1 MEEEDRHISNSI
13 SCAKT
18 LNWKGNQAASSTAGL
33 TLCDLADYAVVG
45 PSGQD
50 GKSGRCAYLLLPV
63 CASLLL
69 VLVYPGACFTVAI
82 TLDNMTEGMLC

>member
-1 MEEEDRHISNSI
+1 MEEEERHISHSI
-13 SCAKT
+13 SCAET
-18 LNWKGNQAASSTAGL
+18 LNWTDNQAASFTAGL

-50 GKSGRCAYLLLPV
+50 GKSDRCAYLLLPV
-63 CASLLL
+63 FASLLL
-69 VLVYPGACFTVAI
+69 VLVYQGACFTVAI